1 MLMPGVDRLSQ
12 LLGVRPVAA
21 VVAAA
26 EAVEDGV
33 RLGHRQV
40 LDAVNSLSPAGEP
53 ADECATL
60 RLAFLISA
68 EVSTANRI
76 GERPHL
82 LAGDGRVNS
91 VHFFKVWPLVV
102 HRVST

>member
-12 LLGVRPVAA
+12 LLGVRPVSA

-53 ADECATL
+53 ADECAAL
-60 RLAFLISA
+60 LLAVLVSA
-68 EVSTANRI
+68 EVSTAN
-76 GERPHL
+76 
-82 LAGDGRVNS
+82 GDGEGLNLLRGDERLKIGRAAARES
-91 VHFFKVWPLVV
+91 GEA
-102 HRVST
+102 